1 MSSRDGI
8 SFKRWTEAFIRPGLQ
23 PERWVTRNNMTAWG
37 IVETAAY
44 LTHAPSELSIYSTEH
59 YYLGQAA
66 KLRRYTLRLDG
77 FVAANAKL
85 CGGELLTK
93 KLIFSGRVL
102 NLNMSTSAAGSVRVE
117 IQGEDGRAIEG
128 YALDDC
134 LEIYGDA
141 LEREVCWKAGSD
153 LSQLAGRP
161 VRLRFVLSDADL
173 FALQFA

>member
-1 MSSRDGI
+1 
-8 SFKRWTEAFIRPGLQ
+8 
-23 PERWVTRNNMTAWG
+23 
-37 IVETAAY
+37 
-44 LTHAPSELSIYSTEH
+44 
-59 YYLGQAA
+59 
-66 KLRRYTLRLDG
+66 
-77 FVAANAKL
+77 
-85 CGGELLTK
+85 
-93 KLIFSGRVL
+93 
-102 NLNMSTSAAGSVRVE
+102 MSTSAAGSVRVE